1 MAIKINLHS
10 SLISKIKIADQIQC
24 VEYEGVPN
32 VCFDCGRY
40 GHVKEI
46 VDSLNEEAE
55 LSEDDIEA
63 ELRERTFTNFEMVVC
78 MKLDWSV
85 LVSGKHCYG
94 LSSIGVK

>member
-40 GHVKEI
+40 GHVKEVYRYYHI
-46 VDSLNEEAE
+46 VDNLNEEAE

-63 ELRERTFTNFEMVVC
+63 ELRERTFT
-78 MKLDWSV
+78 
-85 LVSGKHCYG
+85 
-94 LSSIGVK
+94 

>member
-10 SLISKIKIADQIQC
+10 SLKSKIKIADQIQC

-40 GHVKEI
+40 GHI
-46 VDSLNEEAE
+46 VDILNEEAE

-63 ELRERTFTNFEMVVC
+63 ELRERPFT
-78 MKLDWSV
+78 
-85 LVSGKHCYG
+85 
-94 LSSIGVK
+94 